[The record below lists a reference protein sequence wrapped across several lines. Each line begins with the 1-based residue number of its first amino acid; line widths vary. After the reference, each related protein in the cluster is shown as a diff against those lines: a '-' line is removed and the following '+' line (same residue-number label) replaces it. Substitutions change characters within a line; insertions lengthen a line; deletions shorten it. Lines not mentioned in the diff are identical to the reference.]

1 MQWMRQLSGNTG
13 IGFSQE
19 LLSGEQLTNDVTYA
33 NQLHNIVRGSARP
46 TVDQHDDTVD
56 RIKVQMDELS
66 ESDIRFRGVAG
77 LADSLWKLC
86 IASTNS

>member
-1 MQWMRQLSGNTG
+1 MRQFSGNTG
-13 IGFSQE
+13 LGFTQE
-19 LLSGEQLTNDVTYA
+19 LMSGEQLTNDVTYA

-46 TVDQHDDTVD
+46 TLDHQLDTVD
-56 RIKVQMDELS
+56 RIKAQMDELP

-86 IASTNS
+86 ITSTNS